1 MFPIFS
7 GNCDGWE
14 TEQIQ
19 KVRLC
24 KGVIIGPN
32 PRYPTKVPNFMN
44 RWLAG
49 FLIFLLFAGSELH
62 ASDNWVQ
69 LSNTH
74 GWSITYPAAWEAYVM
89 QAPDSG
95 PELSIRESE
104 NVNFDGP
111 KDCYERKARC
121 GHFQIYSAST
131 TPQAEVKKYVDEETQ
146 NQKIISKEA
155 GQLDGIPAYF
165 IKLPDD
171 QRLVIVK
178 SKRLIFHISYGPN
191 DHKPTDKTLEE
202 TFNRMMSSLKFKK

>member
-1 MFPIFS
+1 MR
-7 GNCDGWE
+7 
-14 TEQIQ
+14 
-19 KVRLC
+19 RLRLRF
-24 KGVIIGPN
+24 K
-32 PRYPTKVPNFMN
+32 KKSMN
-44 RWLAG
+44 HCLAG
-49 FLIFLLFAGSELH
+49 FLIFLLFAVGELH
-62 ASDNWVQ
+62 ASDKWVQ
-69 LSNTH
+69 LNNSH
-74 GWSITYPAAWEAYVM
+74 GWSLSYPPSWEAYVM

-131 TPQAEVKKYVDEETQ
+131 TPQAEVKKYVDEEMQ

-155 GQLDGIPAYF
+155 GQLDGMPAYF
-165 IKLPDD
+165 IRLPED

-178 SKRLIFHISYGPN
+178 SKSLIFHISYGPN

-202 TFNRMMSSLKFKK
+202 IFDRMMSSLKFNK

>member
-1 MFPIFS
+1 MEGES
-7 GNCDGWE
+7 
-14 TEQIQ
+14 
-19 KVRLC
+19 
-24 KGVIIGPN
+24 
-32 PRYPTKVPNFMN
+32 
-44 RWLAG
+44 WLAIEG
-49 FLIFLLFAGSELH
+49 DKSMNSCLAEFLICSMLAVSGVR

-74 GWSITYPAAWEAYVM
+74 GWSITYPASWEAYIM

-95 PELSIRESE
+95 PESSIRESE

-131 TPQAEVKKYVDEETQ
+131 TPQAEVKKYVDEEMQ

-155 GQLDGIPAYF
+155 GQLDGLPAYF
-165 IKLPDD
+165 IRLPDD

-178 SKRLIFHISYGPN
+178 SKSLIFHISYGPN

-202 TFNRMMSSLKFKK
+202 IFDRMMLSLKFNK

>member
-1 MFPIFS
+1 
-7 GNCDGWE
+7 
-14 TEQIQ
+14 
-19 KVRLC
+19 
-24 KGVIIGPN
+24 
-32 PRYPTKVPNFMN
+32 
-44 RWLAG
+44 
-49 FLIFLLFAGSELH
+49 
-62 ASDNWVQ
+62 
-69 LSNTH
+69 
-74 GWSITYPAAWEAYVM
+74 M

-121 GHFQIYSAST
+121 VHFQIYSAST
-131 TPQAEVKKYVDEETQ
+131 TPQAELKKYVDEETQ

-178 SKRLIFHISYGPN
+178 SKSLIFYISYGPN

-202 TFNRMMSSLKFKK
+202 TFNRMMSTVKFKK